1 MMQEEYEKM
10 VGHDVDAKYYEW
22 VEVVYLNHPAFECP
36 DDVRQFVK
44 RKDGEDRMGELV
56 TMAQN
61 IYNDREHVLAVSSR
75 HAKAAEE
82 AKAEAR
88 AALQHR
94 EDDERTIVELTR
106 QARAAEGAA
115 REAEELRRKAQAEAD
130 ELRAKLRAIQDALCG
145 LVFPEEVA

>member
-36 DDVRQFVK
+36 DDVRQFVRGK
-44 RKDGEDRMGELV
+44 GGEDRMDELV
-56 TMAQN
+56 TMAKN
-61 IYNDREHVLAVSSR
+61 IYHD
-75 HAKAAEE
+75 
-82 AKAEAR
+82 
-88 AALQHR
+88 R

-115 REAEELRRKAQAEAD
+115 REAEELRRKAQAEAE